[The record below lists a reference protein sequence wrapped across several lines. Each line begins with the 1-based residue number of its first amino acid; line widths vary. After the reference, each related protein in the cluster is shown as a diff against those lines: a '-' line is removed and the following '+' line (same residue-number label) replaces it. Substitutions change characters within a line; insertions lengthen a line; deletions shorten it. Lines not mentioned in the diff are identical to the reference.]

1 MPSAEVAAVHVAF
14 LQRYSR
20 GEAGGNVGAVF

>member
-1 MPSAEVAAVHVAF
+1 MPSAEVAAVHAAF
-14 LQRYSR
+14 LQRYGH